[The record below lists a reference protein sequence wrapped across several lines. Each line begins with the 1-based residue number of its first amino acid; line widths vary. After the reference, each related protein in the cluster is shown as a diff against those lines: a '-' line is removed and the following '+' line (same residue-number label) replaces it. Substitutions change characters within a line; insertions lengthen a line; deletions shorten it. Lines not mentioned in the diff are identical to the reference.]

1 MKLVH
6 QLFLKWRWELLLF
19 ATTAVET
26 RRLVGFS
33 LQESRVPADR
43 LGPIELPQSKTQVG
57 RNDPQQCQGLG
68 TTSIVL
74 KLIIQCLI
82 NRIMTVGYLERIG
95 YQGTGVRCQLS
106 PLCLERRQNATR
118 RTFPPSCVI
127 NHLFV
132 QLCWRHDA
140 MRAAM
145 DFLRSG
151 QRKGIGW
158 M

>member
-57 RNDPQQCQGLG
+57 RNDPQQCQG
-68 TTSIVL
+68 
-74 KLIIQCLI
+74 
-82 NRIMTVGYLERIG
+82 
-95 YQGTGVRCQLS
+95 
-106 PLCLERRQNATR
+106 PLRYHNHRAQAHYPMPHQQN
-118 RTFPPSCVI
+118 
-127 NHLFV
+127 ND
-132 QLCWRHDA
+132 CW
-140 MRAAM
+140 
-145 DFLRSG
+145 LP
-151 QRKGIGW
+151 
-158 M
+158 